1 MATQSLRSAGSKDLK
16 DSWVIGR
23 KFLHC
28 KDLAADSRFMSLASS
43 RNSVAFKE
51 VSMYRG
57 RTLKVLNT
65 LAALSAMT
73 MLAVCKIASASGTV
87 ANLVLSYPSGFASAG
102 SAISIAGQAA
112 LSGANINLTTTA
124 GAHEAGAVWHRTV
137 QNVQS
142 FTTDFTFQLD
152 PSTTECGSSF
162 KIVTRAPIRLA
173 VAVAITVLLLSP
185 MRMVRDSEITPVRMP
200 P

>member
-1 MATQSLRSAGSKDLK
+1 
-16 DSWVIGR
+16 
-23 KFLHC
+23 
-28 KDLAADSRFMSLASS
+28 
-43 RNSVAFKE
+43 
-51 VSMYRG
+51 
-57 RTLKVLNT
+57 
-65 LAALSAMT
+65 MT
-73 MLAVCKIASASGTV
+73 MLGVCKIASASGTV

-152 PSTTECGSSF
+152 PSTYGMWFVVQHSNASTNPPGS
-162 KIVTRAPIRLA
+162 
-173 VAVAITVLLLSP
+173 LS
-185 MRMVRDSEITPVRMP
+185 S
-200 P
+200 